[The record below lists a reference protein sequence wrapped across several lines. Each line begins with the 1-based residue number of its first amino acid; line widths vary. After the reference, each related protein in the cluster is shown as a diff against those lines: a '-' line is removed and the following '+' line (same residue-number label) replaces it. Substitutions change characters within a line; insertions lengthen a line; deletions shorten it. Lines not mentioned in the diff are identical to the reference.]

1 MSDGMHTE
9 FFAQAGAA
17 SVHEAYGRRGDLD
30 PAIRSMIAGLT
41 IAGPA
46 FCAMCDR
53 GDNLAL
59 HRAVAEASAGDV
71 IVVSGHGEPCGYL
84 GDILAEAAI
93 CRGIAGI
100 VVDGSVR
107 DVAEL
112 RKMRFPVWAR
122 GLAIRGATKTHPG
135 RIGAMIQCGGIEI
148 AAGDLIVADDDGVC
162 AVPRANVSQLLEAT
176 KKRLAQE
183 IVIRDHLRR
192 GALTLDLLDLRKY
205 LSDAPMTE
213 NSGRK

>member
-1 MSDGMHTE
+1 VSDAALHA
-9 FFAQAGAA
+9 FFAGAGAA

-30 PAIRSMIAGLT
+30 PAIRAIVPGLAV
-41 IAGPA
+41 AGPA
-46 FCAMCDR
+46 FCAICER

-59 HRAVAEASAGDV
+59 HRAVAEASAGEI
-71 IVVSGHGEPCGYL
+71 IVVSGHGEACGYL

-107 DVAEL
+107 DASEL
-112 RKMRFPVWAR
+112 RKMRFPVWAG

-135 RIGAMIQCGGIEI
+135 LIGTVIQCGGVQI
-148 AAGDLIVADDDGVC
+148 APGDLIVADDDGVC
-162 AVPRANVSQLLEAT
+162 AVPRANVAAVMDAT
-176 KKRLAQE
+176 KDRLARE
-183 IVIRDHLRR
+183 IAIRDRLRQ

-205 LSDAPMTE
+205 LHP
-213 NSGRK
+213 K